1 MTNTV
6 FFFGAGASAPF
17 GIPTMQGM
25 VKEFEKTLQ
34 TDTKSE
40 ERRLYDEVC
49 TFLNATLGRPTDL
62 EAVFSVVE
70 SIMNWSPD
78 RMGVAALFH
87 ATRVLRSGQVSEGIG
102 VPSPPSADEARI
114 ASSLEADFERF
125 VQRACQLREGM
136 SENIATVYQ
145 NFFARI
151 AGPANAENPGPD
163 GRHPFGNWPMFT
175 TNYDAILEHYW
186 LDIVQV
192 ALNTGFGFNSVARME
207 VSNPEALRGGGLRLF
222 KLHGSITWL
231 LDDRWGLTEQRVPP
245 EAMKTYT
252 GRKFRGPGMLYPIEE
267 KDLYVEPYE
276 TMYLVL
282 NRELAQRP
290 WWIAIGYSFGDRIIR
305 GIFERNSRQET
316 RLVLVHPRANEIAT
330 RLAGFKG
337 TIRPVQARFGESDYA
352 AVNEAIGKALLS

>member
-1 MTNTV
+1 MTNAV

-34 TDTKSE
+34 PETKSG

-49 TFLNATLGRPTDL
+49 EFLNATLGRPTDL

-78 RMGVAALFH
+78 RMGVAALYH
-87 ATRVLRSGQVSEGIG
+87 ATKFARSRQGFEGIG
-102 VPSPPSADEARI
+102 VPSPPSSDEVRI

-125 VQRACQLREGM
+125 VQHSCQLKEGV
-136 SENIATVYQ
+136 SEKIDSVYQ
-145 NFFARI
+145 NFFTQMS
-151 AGPANAENPGPD
+151 GPASAENGGPD

-192 ALNTGFGFNSVARME
+192 PLNTGFDFNPVARME

-231 LDDRWGLTEQRVPP
+231 LDDHWGLTEQRVPP
-245 EAMKTYT
+245 EEMKTFT

-267 KDLYVEPYE
+267 KELYVEPYE
-276 TMYLVL
+276 TMYLML

-290 WWIAIGYSFGDRIIR
+290 RWIAIGYSFGDRIIR
-305 GIFERNSRQET
+305 GIFERNSRAET
-316 RLVLVHPRANEIAT
+316 RLVLVHPRADEIAT
-330 RLAGFKG
+330 RLPGFRG
-337 TIRPVQARFGESDYA
+337 TIRPVRDRFGESHHA
-352 AVNEAIGKALLS
+352 TVNDAIRKALLS

>member
-1 MTNTV
+1 MTNAV
-6 FFFGAGASAPF
+6 FFFGAGASASF

-25 VKEFEKTLQ
+25 VKEFEKTLE
-34 TDTKSE
+34 TGSKSE
-40 ERRLYDEVC
+40 ERRMYHEIC
-49 TFLNATLGRPTDL
+49 AFLNATLGRPTDL

-78 RMGVAALFH
+78 RMGVAALYH
-87 ATRVLRSGQVSEGIG
+87 ATKLVRSRQALEAV
-102 VPSPPSADEARI
+102 VPSAPSADEVRI

-125 VQRACQLREGM
+125 VQHACQLREGM
-136 SENIATVYQ
+136 SEKIASVYQ
-145 NFFARI
+145 NFFTQMS
-151 AGPANAENPGPD
+151 GPANAENPGPD

-192 ALNTGFGFNSVARME
+192 AVNTGFVFNPVARME
-207 VSNPEALRGGGLRLF
+207 VSNPEALRGAGLRLF

-245 EAMKTYT
+245 MEMKTYT
-252 GRKFRGPGMLYPIEE
+252 GGKFRGPGMLYPIEE
-267 KDLYVEPYE
+267 KELYIEPYE
-276 TMYLVL
+276 TMYLML

-290 WWIAIGYSFGDRIIR
+290 RWIVIGYSFGDRIIR
-305 GIFERNSRQET
+305 GIFERNSREGT
-316 RLVLVHPRANEIAT
+316 RLVMVHPRAHETAS
-330 RLAGFKG
+330 RLQGFNG
-337 TIRPVQARFGESDYA
+337 TVRAVEARFGGSDYA